1 MRNLE
6 AYADSRKQRLHII
19 DDVLEPLTPLVND
32 NSQAFID
39 LTAGKLLRESDA
51 YRLPG
56 HSIRYTRVIAA
67 KEIRGAAAT
76 FKDCMFPISMTKIAR
91 LRLLQFA
98 WYLSVSA
105 ELNVNVNSL
114 SFF

>member
-6 AYADSRKQRLHII
+6 TRASGSRRQRLHII
-19 DDVLEPLTPLVND
+19 DTVLEPLTPVVAD

-56 HSIRYTRVIAA
+56 Y
-67 KEIRGAAAT
+67 
-76 FKDCMFPISMTKIAR
+76 
-91 LRLLQFA
+91 
-98 WYLSVSA
+98 SVR
-105 ELNVNVNSL
+105 
-114 SFF
+114 